1 MLNSL
6 FFVIVKK
13 CPLICV
19 VCFQLIIC
27 FVCPVSSEAGD
38 GYLIV
43 NFDLNKFQIRDE
55 EKIKIHNFLKDNRPA
70 KTEKILVIGFTDSTG
85 PEALNYSLSQK
96 RAEAVKNEIIG
107 YTRSKSNPVSVDG
120 FGPNAPVSNNKF
132 PAGRA
137 RNRRAELYL
146 TGVKDWRLQHLS
158 SVKNHNKTYIS
169 KYIGAAKTSLFKD
182 QFDQALLS
190 LKKAARLGGEDYS
203 DWHLTYGAVG
213 FYAGRPLQQ
222 LKPIFNRALELDP
235 YNSKARDFLGRI
247 KARQDFVAQEHEPD
261 MGRTYRCPIRV
272 ESRYQLY
279 EYLRLLKVIPRAR
292 FHNRISGIERWEC
305 EDSFGNMIDYYF
317 DCSKVQAGAF
327 YSPANFVIAK

>member
-1 MLNSL
+1 VLNSL
-6 FFVIVKK
+6 LFGVVKK
-13 CPLICV
+13 SPLIFV
-19 VCFQLIIC
+19 VCFQLVIC
-27 FVCPVSSEAGD
+27 FVYPVSSRAGD
-38 GYLIV
+38 AYLNV

-55 EKIKIHNFLKDNRPA
+55 EKIRIHNFLKDNRPA

-85 PEALNYSLSQK
+85 PEALNYGLSEK
-96 RAEAVKNEIIG
+96 RAQAVKNEIIA
-107 YTRSKSNPVSVDG
+107 YAKSKSNSVSVDG
-120 FGPNAPVSNNKF
+120 FGPNAPLSNNKF

-158 SVKNHNKTYIS
+158 SVKNHNKTYIF

-190 LKKAARLGGEDYS
+190 LKKAAQLGGEDYS

-247 KARQDFVAQEHEPD
+247 KAREDFVVQELEPD

-272 ESRYQLY
+272 ESHYQLY
-279 EYLRLLKVIPRAR
+279 EYLRLFKVKPRAR
-292 FHNRISGIERWEC
+292 FHYRISGIERWEC

-327 YSPANFVIAK
+327 YSPANLFISK

>member
-1 MLNSL
+1 M
-6 FFVIVKK
+6 
-13 CPLICV
+13 
-19 VCFQLIIC
+19 VCFQFVIC
-27 FVCPVSSEAGD
+27 FAYPVLSRAGD
-38 GYLIV
+38 KHIIV
-43 NFDLNKFQIRDE
+43 NFDLNTFQIVDE
-55 EKIKIHNFLKDNRPA
+55 EKIRIHNFLKDNRPA
-70 KTEKILVIGFTDSTG
+70 KAEKILVIGFTDSTG
-85 PEALNYSLSQK
+85 PEALNYSLSKK
-96 RAEAVKNEIIG
+96 RAEAVKNEIIA
-107 YTRSKSNPVSVDG
+107 YTKSKSNPVAVDG

-146 TGVKDWRLQHLS
+146 TGVKDRRLQHLS
-158 SVKNHNKTYIS
+158 SVKNHNKSFIF

-190 LKKAARLGGEDYS
+190 LKKAAQLGGEDYS

-213 FYAGRPLQQ
+213 FYAGRPSQR

-247 KARQDFVAQEHEPD
+247 MAREDFMDREHEYD
-261 MGRTYRCPIRV
+261 MGRTDRYPIRV
-272 ESRYQLY
+272 DSRYQLY
-279 EYLRLLKVIPRAR
+279 EYLRLFKVKPRAR
-292 FHNRISGIERWEC
+292 FRNQISGIERWEC

-327 YSPANFVIAK
+327 YSPVNLFISK

>member
-1 MLNSL
+1 LN
-6 FFVIVKK
+6 
-13 CPLICV
+13 
-19 VCFQLIIC
+19 
-27 FVCPVSSEAGD
+27 
-38 GYLIV
+38 
-43 NFDLNKFQIRDE
+43 NFQIRDE
-55 EKIKIHNFLKDNRPA
+55 EKLRIHNFLKDKRPA

-85 PEALNYSLSQK
+85 PEALNYSLSKK
-96 RAEAVKNEIIG
+96 RAEAVKSEIIG
-107 YTRSKSNPVSVDG
+107 STKPKSNQVSVDG

-132 PAGRA
+132 PDGRA

-146 TGVKDWRLQHLS
+146 TGVKDRRLQHLS
-158 SVKNHNKTYIS
+158 SVKNHNKTFIF

-190 LKKAARLGGEDYS
+190 LKKAALLGGEDYS

-213 FYAGRPLQQ
+213 FYAGRPLQH
-222 LKPIFNRALELDP
+222 LKSIFNRALELDP

-247 KARQDFVAQEHEPD
+247 KAREGFMAQIPEPD

-279 EYLRLLKVIPRAR
+279 EYLRLFKVKPRAR

-305 EDSFGNMIDYYF
+305 EDSFGNIIDYYF
-317 DCSKVQAGAF
+317 DCSKIKAGAL
-327 YSPANFVIAK
+327 YIPANLLISK